1 MDIGLGIVG
10 HLVFLVENSVLG
22 SGGSATQAGVAVL
35 GDTLV
40 GLLRSCGTS
49 ALDGLRDVLA
59 GVLDSVLGNM
69 LVLGGVEN

>member
-40 GLLRSCGTS
+40 GLL
-49 ALDGLRDVLA
+49 
-59 GVLDSVLGNM
+59 
-69 LVLGGVEN
+69 